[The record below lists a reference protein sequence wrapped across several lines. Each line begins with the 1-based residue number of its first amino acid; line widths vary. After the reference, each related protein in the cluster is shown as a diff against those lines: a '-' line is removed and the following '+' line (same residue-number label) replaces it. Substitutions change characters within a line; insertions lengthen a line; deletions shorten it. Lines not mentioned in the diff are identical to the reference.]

1 MHDYKDLAG
10 RTRIAVIC
18 VGIYMALELLGG
30 MVLVYDYATAP
41 ALFDPMALRPS
52 DFVAIPALVMMIVCV
67 VVVGM
72 WIYRASA
79 NAHALSDEMTI
90 TPGWAV
96 GWYFVPIMNLVRP
109 YQAMREIWL
118 ASHFR
123 GNWHGEP
130 APGILGWWWGLWI
143 VTNIL
148 ANVSLRLSLD
158 LEAGQA
164 LDLIVLLDVATAF
177 LNVFLSLVLINI
189 MRRTTEAQGS
199 ARHEETFA

>member
-1 MHDYKDLAG
+1 MYEYKDPAG
-10 RTRIAVIC
+10 RTRIAVAC
-18 VGIYMALELLGG
+18 VAIYLALELLWG
-30 MVLVYDYATAP
+30 LALIYDYATGA
-41 ALFDPMALRPS
+41 AVFDPMGLPS
-52 DFVAIPALVMMIVCV
+52 DLVAIGVFVMLLVCV

-90 TPGWAV
+90 SPGWAV

-109 YQAMREIWL
+109 YQGMREIWM

-130 APGILGWWWGLWI
+130 TPGILGWWWGLWI

-148 ANVSLRLSLD
+148 ANLSFRLSLNLAPGD
-158 LEAGQA
+158 T
-164 LDLIVLLDVATAF
+164 LDLVVFLDLAGAL
-177 LNVFLSLVLINI
+177 LNVPLSLLLINI
-189 MRRTTEAQGS
+189 MRRTAYAQS
-199 ARHEETFA
+199 HARHEETFA